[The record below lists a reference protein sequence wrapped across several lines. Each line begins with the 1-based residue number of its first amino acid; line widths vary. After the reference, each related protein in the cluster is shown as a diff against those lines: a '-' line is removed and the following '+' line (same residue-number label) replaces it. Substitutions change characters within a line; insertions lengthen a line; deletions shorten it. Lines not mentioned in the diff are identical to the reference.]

1 MKEKKMKL
9 LNLHQNYHLIRKI
22 ILKILNR
29 NNLINIINQKN
40 IIIRIIIESKIMK
53 YIIKYK

>member
-9 LNLHQNYHLIRKI
+9 LNLHQNYHLIGKI

-40 IIIRIIIESKIMK
+40 IIIRIIIESKIMSF
-53 YIIKYK
+53 